1 MERKRIACAIRLQW
15 CQNDQMLTLPGTSFS
30 TVNTERTFFQNEH
43 SIIQMFLLLES
54 SSDISIIER
63 LRWFRFLSSRVEH
76 SLNVRILAHT
86 HTHSHLRHVQ
96 SLFRLLLLYLKRDQI
111 DFNSRSIQN
120 RFAKSPIGAEDRG
133 QLVAVGSLNF
143 RHISGAHA
151 VSVSL
156 LRIMLNLEVTTT
168 IVCPAE
174 ICVKFVILSV
184 YHLFP
189 KVLTR
194 KPQLC
199 SLYSA
204 SRRKSD
210 QNHPIDTLFI
220 HNYARK

>member
-1 MERKRIACAIRLQW
+1 M
-15 CQNDQMLTLPGTSFS
+15 
-30 TVNTERTFFQNEH
+30 
-43 SIIQMFLLLES
+43 
-54 SSDISIIER
+54 
-63 LRWFRFLSSRVEH
+63 
-76 SLNVRILAHT
+76 AHT

-120 RFAKSPIGAEDRG
+120 RFAKSPIGDEDRG

-143 RHISGAHA
+143 RRTSGAHA

-220 HNYARK
+220 HNYARKWSYSRSLPRANKKWCQMWILARDCSLELNYSQQTRVSRHTHMV

>member
-1 MERKRIACAIRLQW
+1 MTKLI
-15 CQNDQMLTLPGTSFS
+15 S
-30 TVNTERTFFQNEH
+30 TVDQYKTGSPNP
-43 SIIQMFLLLES
+43 LLG
-54 SSDISIIER
+54 R
-63 LRWFRFLSSRVEH
+63 
-76 SLNVRILAHT
+76 
-86 HTHSHLRHVQ
+86 
-96 SLFRLLLLYLKRDQI
+96 
-111 DFNSRSIQN
+111 
-120 RFAKSPIGAEDRG
+120 PG

-151 VSVSL
+151 VCVSL
-156 LRIMLNLEVTTT
+156 LRIMLNLEVT
-168 IVCPAE
+168 ILCPAE

-194 KPQLC
+194 KPQLY

-220 HNYARK
+220 HNYARWSVLLPQANKNGVKCGFWLEIVERRLELNYSQRTHVS